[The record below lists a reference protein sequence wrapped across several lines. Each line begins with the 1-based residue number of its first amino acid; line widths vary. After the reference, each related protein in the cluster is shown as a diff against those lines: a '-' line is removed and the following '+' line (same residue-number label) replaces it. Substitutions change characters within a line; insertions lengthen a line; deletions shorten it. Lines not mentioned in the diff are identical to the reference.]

1 MSSMEAL
8 KNGQMFYVMH
18 KLPYLSGIPNILS
31 HTETPSI
38 FANSVPSSFQLD
50 YLCKKMLW
58 CTAVWCSPDTSF
70 HFPFFHVDL
79 NSENDL
85 LHYWKLYRGMLVL
98 TVLKEMQYFLLVQE
112 DYFPTVQDYYT

>member
-38 FANSVPSSFQLD
+38 FANSVPSSFQLE
-50 YLCKKMLW
+50 
-58 CTAVWCSPDTSF
+58 P
-70 HFPFFHVDL
+70 
-79 NSENDL
+79 
-85 LHYWKLYRGMLVL
+85 KLSIVL
-98 TVLKEMQYFLLVQE
+98 GAGPHRFSA
-112 DYFPTVQDYYT
+112 